1 MFVLFAILLRPLNL
15 VRSSLIVIM
24 LHEKTINDLLTIH
37 EIYHEPDISKYARG
51 REILAKYPDA
61 RLIEVK
67 AHNQIPELFGFEG
80 SVEDWLWNKKNVLIL
95 GAKHNL
101 SARANTRS
109 SHWVAP
115 SQSNGCTMSCS
126 YCYVP
131 RRKGYANPIT
141 VFVNIERIMGYL
153 ERHAGRQGKKLIPD
167 QIDPEYWVYE
177 IGENGDCSAD
187 AGISDNVKD
196 LVHLFRRLPN
206 AKLTFA
212 TKFVNRDLLSYD
224 PQRKTRIRFSLMP
237 HQMSKLV
244 DVRTTPISDRIAVM
258 NEFRRAGYEVN
269 ISFAPVIYYEG
280 WLDDW
285 RKLFVELNDVLDE
298 ETKRQ
303 LATEIIF
310 LTHNEPLHNVN
321 MLWHPKAEEV
331 LWRPDIQQVKYS
343 QTGQRNVRY
352 KNNMKREL
360 VNELV
365 NLCTEMIPYC
375 TIRYAF

>member
-1 MFVLFAILLRPLNL
+1 
-15 VRSSLIVIM
+15 M
-24 LHEKTINDLLTIH
+24 LHQKTIDDLLTIH
-37 EIYHEPDISKYARG
+37 QIYMEPDVPTYERG

-61 RLIEVK
+61 ERIEVDSHWK
-67 AHNQIPELFGFEG
+67 IPELFGFEG

-95 GAKHNL
+95 GAKKGL
-101 SARANTRS
+101 TCRPNTRS

-131 RRKGYANPIT
+131 RRKGYANPISI
-141 VFVNIERIMGYL
+141 FVNIEQIMGYL
-153 ERHAGRQGKKLIPD
+153 TRHAAKQGIKAEPD
-167 QIDPEYWVYE
+167 AIDPEYWVYE

-187 AGISDNVKD
+187 AAICDNVRDMINLYKT
-196 LVHLFRRLPN
+196 LPN

-212 TKFVNRDLLSYD
+212 TKFVNREMLSYD

-244 DVRTTPISDRIAVM
+244 DVRTTPISERIAVM
-258 NEFRRAGYEVN
+258 NEFREAGYEVN
-269 ISFAPVIYYEG
+269 VSFAPVIYYEG

-285 RKLFVELNDVLDE
+285 YALFEEMNQVLDE
-298 ETKRQ
+298 QTKAQ

-310 LTHNEPLHNVN
+310 LTHNDRLHEVN
-321 MLWHPKAEEV
+321 LGWHPKAEEV

-343 QTGQRNVRY
+343 QSGQRNVRY
-352 KNNMKREL
+352 KNNIKREI
-360 VNELV
+360 VGELV
-365 NLCTEMIPYC
+365 EAVKTQLPYC
-375 TIRYAF
+375 QIRYAF